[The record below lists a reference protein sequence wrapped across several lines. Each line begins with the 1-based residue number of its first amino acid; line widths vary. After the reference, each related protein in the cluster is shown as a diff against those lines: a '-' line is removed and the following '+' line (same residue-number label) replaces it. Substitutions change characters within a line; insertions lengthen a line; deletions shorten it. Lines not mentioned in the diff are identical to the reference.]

1 MMEDNNSIKALVRLI
16 EDPDEGI
23 YNHIRDEL
31 ISQGSKVIPILESS
45 WENEDYGLLFQTR
58 IENLIREIQLEE
70 VRRDLNNWIQ
80 SSEKDL
86 LQGAII
92 VSRYQYPNLDE
103 QAIHEKIQ
111 EIRKDIWLELGD
123 NRTPYE
129 QVRIFN
135 KIFYGSY
142 GFSGNAKDFH
152 SPLNSCM
159 NTVLEMRKGNP
170 LSLSIIYSVIAQ
182 SIDMPVY
189 GVNLPNH
196 FVLAYLDAN
205 GINSIIDQENPHGT
219 LFYINAYS
227 KGGIFDNGEIKAFL
241 KGLNIAESRDYFEPC
256 SNSAI
261 ISRMLT
267 NLIIS
272 FQQAGNSE
280 KVKELTQLRDLFNFN
295 V

>member
-1 MMEDNNSIKALVRLI
+1 MEDNNSIKALVRLI

-170 LSLSIIYSVIAQ
+170 LSLSIFYSVIAQ